1 MFSSGKVDIML
12 LNRVKELANDRN
24 MTIAEL
30 ERKLDFGQGSISKW
44 NKQSPS
50 SERLQKA
57 ADYFDVSTDYLLG
70 RTDKRN
76 YYDLT
81 EKDQKDI
88 QKQLEKIVEDMSK
101 ADSIAFSKDSEELS
115 PEAKAAVIA
124 SLEESLR
131 IGKTLAKKKFTPN
144 KYRNGQ

>member
-1 MFSSGKVDIML
+1 VFSSGKVDIML
-12 LNRVKELANDRN
+12 LNRVKELANERN

-115 PEAKAAVIA
+115 PEAKAAVLA

>member
-1 MFSSGKVDIML
+1 ML
-12 LNRVKELANDRN
+12 LNRVKELANERN

-30 ERKLDFGQGSISKW
+30 ERKLNFGQGSISKW

-115 PEAKAAVIA
+115 PEAKAAVLA

>member
-1 MFSSGKVDIML
+1 ML
-12 LNRVKELANDRN
+12 LNRVKELANERN

-50 SERLQKA
+50 SERLQNV
-57 ADYFDVSTDYLLG
+57 ADFFDVSTDYLLG

-115 PEAKAAVIA
+115 PEAKAAVLA

>member
-1 MFSSGKVDIML
+1 ML
-12 LNRVKELANDRN
+12 LNRVKELANERN

-50 SERLQKA
+50 SERLQKV

-115 PEAKAAVIA
+115 PEAKAAVLA

>member
-1 MFSSGKVDIML
+1 MFISGKVDIML
-12 LNRVKELANDRN
+12 LNRVKELANERN

-115 PEAKAAVIA
+115 PEAKAAVLA

>member
-1 MFSSGKVDIML
+1 MLLDKVDALI
-12 LNRVKELANDRN
+12 KEHS
-24 MTIAEL
+24 MTRAEL
-30 ERKLDFGQGSISKW
+30 ERKTGISPGSIRNW
-44 NKQSPS
+44 NKSMPS
-50 SERLQKA
+50 VDKIQKV

-115 PEAKAAVIA
+115 PEAKAAVLA